1 MNFIRS
7 NRNSI
12 PFLLS
17 LFGRFLRETPYFR
30 GKRRLRNILA
40 NKLQD
45 KGYSEIISFDKGQK
59 ISLDLDDWIP
69 FNIFLTGIYTQEKT
83 ELLYFLSSL
92 RKGMTV
98 LDIGANI
105 GYYSLLAAA
114 RIAKNGK
121 VHSFEPV
128 RETYSRLQQNITLN
142 EFKNMEAHRYIIHDH
157 IGEMDIFVADKSNT
171 GSSSLSRSMENFSNT
186 VQKVQTITIDSYI
199 KSKQISS
206 VDIVKIDVEGSE
218 LFVLKGMKNL
228 LKRDNM
234 KIFLEINRHNLAKQ
248 NTKPQ
253 DIAHFLQQVAYHPY
267 LITKEGISRLKVEN
281 IPDSPLVSIS
291 KKLQTKT
298 AIGFPRSTL
307 CPSLLACRLP

>member
-1 MNFIRS
+1 MNIKRS
-7 NRNSI
+7 NQNKNSI

-17 LFGRFLRETPYFR
+17 LFARFLRKTSYFK
-30 GKRRLRNILA
+30 GKRRLRNMLG
-40 NKLQD
+40 KSVRG
-45 KGYSEIISFDKGQK
+45 KGYSEIITFDKGQK
-59 ISLDLDDWIP
+59 IALELDDWIP

-142 EFKNMEAHRYIIHDH
+142 EFKNIEAHRYIIHDH

-199 KSKQISS
+199 KSRQIKS

-218 LFVLKGMKNL
+218 LFVLKGMRNL

-234 KIFLEINRHNLAKQ
+234 KIFTEINGENLKKQ
-248 NTKPQ
+248 NTTPQ
-253 DIAHFLQQVAYHPY
+253 DIANLLKNYDYFPY
-267 LITKEGISRLKVEN
+267 KITEKGIEKIKAQEIADRPLLLFQKVH
-281 IPDSPLVSIS
+281 
-291 KKLQTKT
+291 
-298 AIGFPRSTL
+298 
-307 CPSLLACRLP
+307 